1 MFEDALNVCKEAIE
15 ETTNGDSRIRNIL
28 DFGDYNFP
36 GIKWPSRKVYV
47 HENTERNTHSGEKKQ
62 AEMYLKFQDENFMD
76 NVVETATRCN
86 NILDLISTN
95 NPDLIICYKV
105 TVNKKLSDH
114 NTIEIRLNFTF
125 NNVEKEEKVKN
136 PYTTKI
142 FEFDTEN
149 ASEEQF
155 KRFEHL
161 MDQFDEDKLDDLNPD
176 EQLDV
181 IIKVMEEAVE
191 KTIPRKKMFEEINEI
206 DKLNKKSSNNFIPK
220 TVRTLM
226 KRKSKL
232 SKKILN
238 SKNWYKNY
246 QVYLELEKVEN
257 DLDNHYKERRK
268 SEENEAV
275 GKLFKDS
282 SYFYKYAKK
291 FSKTNGQLNG
301 FMDENGNIE
310 TDPKKMAEM
319 LKTQYESVASKPKEE
334 FKVKDA
340 EHFFFS
346 TSPVKEIVECQQC
359 KEEVTHHCIEDR
371 EFQDEED

>member
-1 MFEDALNVCKEAIE
+1 MYMKIQKEIP
-15 ETTNGDSRIRNIL
+15 IQ
-28 DFGDYNFP
+28 
-36 GIKWPSRKVYV
+36 
-47 HENTERNTHSGEKKQ
+47 ERKKQ
-62 AEMYLKFQDENFMD
+62 AEMYLQFQDENFMD

-86 NILDLISTN
+86 NILDPISTN

-181 IIKVMEEAVE
+181 IFKVMEEAVE

-246 QVYLELEKVEN
+246 QVYLELEEVEN
-257 DLDNHYKERRK
+257 DLDNHYKE
-268 SEENEAV
+268 
-275 GKLFKDS
+275 G
-282 SYFYKYAKK
+282 
-291 FSKTNGQLNG
+291 
-301 FMDENGNIE
+301 GNL
-310 TDPKKMAEM
+310 KKMK
-319 LKTQYESVASKPKEE
+319 L
-334 FKVKDA
+334 
-340 EHFFFS
+340 
-346 TSPVKEIVECQQC
+346 
-359 KEEVTHHCIEDR
+359 
-371 EFQDEED
+371 